1 MIIQKRRQGGLDAV
15 VVFAN
20 LDVDVAA
27 GGDVFGWGGLV
38 VVGWR
43 SVGGGSSVGGGRVQ
57 SGQLV
62 GRSCRLR
69 GWVKRDHFLCA
80 GAVAK
85 DVVLSRRFLKKL
97 KFNCGSVCL
106 SYSLACEA
114 QRICPRKLRL
124 RTPRDRYATAY
135 LGVYLYTPY
144 IRALGIRNLRQLKQ
158 GSDLLAA
165 SYLRPGPPCLIL
177 AIFSYQ

>member
-80 GAVAK
+80 GAVAR

-97 KFNCGSVCL
+97 KFNCGSVC
-106 SYSLACEA
+106 
-114 QRICPRKLRL
+114 
-124 RTPRDRYATAY
+124 